1 MRDELVPPAA
11 VAALPALVVAR
22 LLGRTPEGP
31 WFCTP
36 AVDFLVRILQPHW
49 RVLECGSGRSTLW
62 YARHAR
68 SVLALEDLPAWH
80 AEVNRMLAGH
90 ENASVE
96 LLPARRFPA
105 RIGAEPPES
114 FDLVV
119 VDGNEHDEHGARL
132 PPEADRT
139 ACVLA
144 AMPLV
149 RPGGVLILDNSD
161 LPAYRRVDQ
170 PLASWHSTR
179 LRGFPNAP
187 MTPTETTFYWKPPS
201 SEMR

>member
-1 MRDELVPPAA
+1 MRGEIVPAGA
-11 VAALPALVVAR
+11 VADLPALVMAR

-36 AVDFLVRILQPHW
+36 AVDFLARILQPHW

-62 YARHAR
+62 YARNAH
-68 SVLALEDLPAWH
+68 SVLSLESDPAWH
-80 AEVNRMLAGH
+80 AEVKRLLADH
-90 ENASVE
+90 ANASLE
-96 LLPARRFPA
+96 LLPPEKFPA
-105 RIGAEPPES
+105 RMNAEQPES

-119 VDGNEHDEHGARL
+119 VDGSEHDDSGVRL
-132 PPEADRT
+132 PPDSDRT

-149 RPGGVLILDNSD
+149 APCGVLILDNSD
-161 LPAYRRVDQ
+161 MPAYRRVDG
-170 PLASWHSTR
+170 PLATWHSTR

-187 MTPTETTFYWKPPS
+187 LTPTETAFYWKPPTS
-201 SEMR
+201 LPT